1 MGEKVTEPYF
11 SPVQI
16 DLMSQYAHR
25 DPQVLTIPAWTTGLR
40 KSFVSSQLKQ
50 QAAEEL
56 LVQEMYFLWKA
67 IKVANL
73 KNAEK

>member
-16 DLMSQYAHR
+16 DLMSQHAHR

-40 KSFVSSQLKQ
+40 QIFVNCQLGQ
-50 QAAEEL
+50 GAAEEL
-56 LVQEMYFLWKA
+56 LVQE
-67 IKVANL
+67 VSPTEGNQSS
-73 KNAEK
+73 EPEEG